1 MDKKKCINQW
11 SVPYIY
17 IHLSIWYFHPINQLY
32 EIWMKSTAP
41 ERPKKYT
48 SLQSQVLYPEFS
60 SLFAQPYEWTFKQ
73 CWHRDPFSME
83 ILYKTQVPVCNY
95 CYCGRIK
102 LRFGVSKQNI
112 HKKKRKKKNCRIEG
126 FKRALMYCGF
136 SSLSFGIIGPKMGIF
151 FFFFSPSLVL
161 GILEMGHMFYINIFI
176 AVWFSGKNKQIE
188 LTSIHRAISPSPF
201 SSFLFKEVL
210 N

>member
-1 MDKKKCINQW
+1 M
-11 SVPYIY
+11 
-17 IHLSIWYFHPINQLY
+17 Y

-48 SLQSQVLYPEFS
+48 SLQSQVLYPGFS
-60 SLFAQPYEWTFKQ
+60 SLFAQPYEWTSKQ

-102 LRFGVSKQNI
+102 LRFGGVETKHSQKI
-112 HKKKRKKKNCRIEG
+112 ERKKNPYRIEG

-151 FFFFSPSLVL
+151 FFFIPPIVS
-161 GILEMGHMFYINIFI
+161 GIFEMGHMFCINIFI
-176 AVWFSGKNKQIE
+176 AVWFSGKK
-188 LTSIHRAISPSPF
+188 
-201 SSFLFKEVL
+201 
-210 N
+210 